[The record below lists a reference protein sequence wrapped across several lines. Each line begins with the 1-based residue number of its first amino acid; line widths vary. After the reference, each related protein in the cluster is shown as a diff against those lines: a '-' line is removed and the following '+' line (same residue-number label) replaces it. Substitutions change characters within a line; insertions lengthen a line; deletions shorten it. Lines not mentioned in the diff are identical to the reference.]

1 MEIKLVITLQN
12 GEFGAK
18 HQIFVVFSFSLQNV

>member
-12 GEFGAK
+12 GESGAK